1 MILVILLLYPA
12 LEKLLYILVT
22 HYDDLVN
29 TLISPIP
36 DSFINVFMSNV
47 SINNISGISGLE
59 LPSTYLLSYAKE
71 KRYLGLDYQEGYTLV
86 LACENSHTSQ
96 QFQDMSDRERHELL
110 KKLKLDYGR
119 ILLNYFSVDQN
130 LKTTIDQFISTLFCA
145 NIPVPQV
152 IEIHMELIDEF
163 SKQLKLE
170 GRSDETLL
178 DYRLTLIDVLAN
190 LCEVYRCSTAR
201 IN

>member
-1 MILVILLLYPA
+1 MILVILSLYPA
-12 LEKLLYILVT
+12 LEKLLYTLFT
-22 HYDDLVN
+22 HYDNLIN
-29 TLISPIP
+29 TLINSVLG
-36 DSFINVFMSNV
+36 SFVSVSMSNA
-47 SINNISGISGLE
+47 SINNSSGISGLE
-59 LPSTYLLSYAKE
+59 LHSTYLLSYAKE
-71 KRYLGLDYQEGYTLV
+71 KRYLGLDYKEGYTLV
-86 LACENSHTSQ
+86 LACENSHTNQ
-96 QFQDMSDRERHELL
+96 QFQDMTDGERHELL

-152 IEIHMELIDEF
+152 IEIHMELIEEF

-190 LCEVYRCSTAR
+190 LCEVYRCSTSR

>member
-1 MILVILLLYPA
+1 MILVILSLYPA
-12 LEKLLYILVT
+12 LEKLLHSLFT
-22 HYDDLVN
+22 HYYNLIN
-29 TLISPIP
+29 ALISLAPG
-36 DSFINVFMSNV
+36 SFISVFISNLFV
-47 SINNISGISGLE
+47 NNISGLE
-59 LPSTYLLSYAKE
+59 LPNTYLLSYIKE
-71 KRYLGLDYQEGYTLV
+71 KRYLGLDYKQGYTLV
-86 LACENSHTSQ
+86 LACENSHTHQ
-96 QFQDMSDRERHELL
+96 QFQDMTDGERHEIL
-110 KKLKLDYGR
+110 KKLKLDYGK

-130 LKTTIDQFISTLFCA
+130 LKTKIDQFISTLFCA

-190 LCEVYRCSTAR
+190 LCEVYRCSTSR

>member
-1 MILVILLLYPA
+1 MSISL
-12 LEKLLYILVT
+12 
-22 HYDDLVN
+22 N
-29 TLISPIP
+29 T
-36 DSFINVFMSNV
+36 SNIYT
-47 SINNISGISGLE
+47 SNISGLKI
-59 LPSTYLLSYAKE
+59 PNTYLLSYIKT
-71 KRYLGLDYQEGYTLV
+71 KRYLGFDNKEGYTLV
-86 LACENSHTSQ
+86 LACENSHTHQ
-96 QFQDMSDRERHELL
+96 QFQDMTDGERHEIL
-110 KKLKLDYGR
+110 KKLKLDYGK

-190 LCEVYRCSTAR
+190 LCEVYRCSISR

>member
-1 MILVILLLYPA
+1 MILVILFLYPA
-12 LEKLLYILVT
+12 LEKLLHSLVT
-22 HYDDLVN
+22 NYDNLIN
-29 TLISPIP
+29 TLVDPTAGS
-36 DSFINVFMSNV
+36 SLSLYTSN
-47 SINNISGISGLE
+47 ICTNNISGLKLTGN
-59 LPSTYLLSYAKE
+59 YLLSYIKE
-71 KRYLGLDYQEGYTLV
+71 EKSLDLDHKEGYTLV
-86 LACENSHTSQ
+86 LACENSHTHQ
-96 QFQDMSDRERHELL
+96 QFQDMTDGERQEIL
-110 KKLKLDYGR
+110 KKLKLDYGK
-119 ILLNYFSVDQN
+119 ILLNYFNVDQN

-190 LCEVYRCSTAR
+190 LCEVYRCSTSR

>member
-1 MILVILLLYPA
+1 M
-12 LEKLLYILVT
+12 T
-22 HYDDLVN
+22 D
-29 TLISPIP
+29 
-36 DSFINVFMSNV
+36 
-47 SINNISGISGLE
+47 G
-59 LPSTYLLSYAKE
+59 
-71 KRYLGLDYQEGYTLV
+71 
-86 LACENSHTSQ
+86 
-96 QFQDMSDRERHELL
+96 ERHEIL
-110 KKLKLDYGR
+110 KKLKLDYGK

-130 LKTTIDQFISTLFCA
+130 LKTKIDQFISTLFCA

-190 LCEVYRCSTAR
+190 LCEVYRCSTSR